1 MKFIE
6 LYASDVIQNENTREK
21 FQELSE
27 FLEEVIQEKDLMMN
41 LLGKLEMILDS
52 NILQEETA

>member
-1 MKFIE
+1 
-6 LYASDVIQNENTREK
+6 VIQNPNTREK

-27 FLEEVIQEKDLMMN
+27 FLEEIIQEKDLMMN

>member
-1 MKFIE
+1 M
-6 LYASDVIQNENTREK
+6 IQNANTREK

-27 FLEEVIQEKDLMMN
+27 FLEEIIQEKDLMMN

>member
-1 MKFIE
+1 MIR
-6 LYASDVIQNENTREK
+6 DVTTREK

-27 FLEEVIQEKDLMMN
+27 FLEEIIQEKDLMMN

-52 NILQEETA
+52 NILQSEIA